1 MLGQIFKR
9 KPQGARVYATPA
21 GQSAYI
27 VGDVHGCY
35 VELRALLKTIAD
47 HAKHHAPDGYKLV
60 FLGDLI
66 DRGPDSQ
73 KVVEFLKDFSP
84 ENVELIYL
92 MGNHEEVYLRVV
104 EGQVEALKSWFGFG
118 GRSCLRSYGVDN
130 LGEINL
136 DIENLLFR
144 AQSKIPKSHVEF
156 IRGFQDYFVFG
167 DYLCV
172 HAGIRPKKK
181 LEDQKS
187 QDMRWIRGDFLK
199 YSKPHPYKVVH
210 GHTIVEQAQDFGNRI
225 AVDTGAY
232 NDQVLSAVFL
242 QDEIVEFLT
251 S

>member
-1 MLGQIFKR
+1 
-9 KPQGARVYATPA
+9 
-21 GQSAYI
+21 
-27 VGDVHGCY
+27 
-35 VELRALLKTIAD
+35 
-47 HAKHHAPDGYKLV
+47 
-60 FLGDLI
+60 
-66 DRGPDSQ
+66 
-73 KVVEFLKDFSP
+73 
-84 ENVELIYL
+84 

-136 DIENLLFR
+136 DIENLLYR

-210 GHTIVEQAQDFGNRI
+210 GHTIVEQAQDFGNHQG
-225 AVDTGAY
+225 VDIY
-232 NDQVLSAVFL
+232 C
-242 QDEIVEFLT
+242 
-251 S
+251 